1 MTNTNPYAKLF
12 EPVKIGPVVARNRF
26 YQVPHC
32 CGLGHVRPQSHAA
45 MRAIKA
51 EGGWAVVCT
60 EEAEIHPSS
69 DLSPFAENR
78 LWDDADIPALKLMT
92 DAVHAHGS
100 LAAIELVH
108 NGHHANNLFSRIA
121 PIAPSA
127 QSVDACQP
135 VQARA
140 MSLEDIYNLRQW
152 HRDAAI
158 RAKQAGFDIIY
169 VYAGHQLTI
178 TQHFMLP
185 RFNQRT
191 DEYGGSLENRVR
203 LTREIL
209 EDTKQAVG
217 DQCAVAFRFA
227 VDELLGEQG
236 MTSKAEGKAVVEMLA
251 DIPDLWDVNVSN
263 WSNDSMTSRFA
274 PQEGYQ
280 EEYVKFVKQLTNKPV
295 VGVGRFTSAD
305 AMLSQINRGVL
316 DLIGAARPSIA
327 DPFLPEK
334 IRQNRL
340 DEIRECIG
348 CNICVASDTNA
359 IPIRCTQNP
368 TMGQEWRQ
376 GWHPEKIAPAQSK
389 TSILVVGAGPAG
401 LECTM
406 QLAKRGYQVT
416 LAEAGNELG
425 GRVTKESQLVGL
437 SAWSRVRNYREQF
450 LKKQANVEIYLDSE
464 LTLEQILEF
473 GFEHVIV
480 ATGSTWRTDGK
491 GRSLRSGIKGV
502 SDIKVYTPDDVMS
515 GTVEEESI
523 FIYDDDQIYTA
534 GVLANHLSAQG
545 KTISFI
551 TPATCVSP
559 WTQYTLE
566 QVRIQKSLI
575 ESGANIYTQKIIT
588 AVNPQQLEMECIYT
602 AEKSE
607 LEFQALL
614 LVTERKPVNEIILQ
628 LQSDPQRLIEA
639 GIKTVNAIGDCYS
652 PGLIADAVYSGHL
665 AARSF
670 DRTAADVEKDL
681 YRREM
686 PSIENL
692 NQRSLKCQ

>member
-1 MTNTNPYAKLF
+1 MTTVNPYAKLF
-12 EPVKIGPVVARNRF
+12 EPVQIGPVVARNRF

-45 MRAIKA
+45 MRGIKA

-60 EEAEIHPSS
+60 EEAEIHPTS

-108 NGHHANNLFSRIA
+108 NGHHANNLFSRTP

-127 QSVDACQP
+127 MSVQACQP
-135 VQARA
+135 VQARE
-140 MSLEDIYNLRQW
+140 MTLEDIANLRQW

-158 RAKQAGFDIIY
+158 RAKKAGFDIIY

-178 TQHFMLP
+178 TQHFLLS

-191 DEYGGSLENRVR
+191 DHYGGSLENRVR

-217 DQCAVAFRFA
+217 DSCGVAFRFA

-236 MTSKAEGKAVVEMLA
+236 MSSMAEGKAVVEMLA
-251 DIPDLWDVNVSN
+251 DLPDLWDVNVSD
-263 WSNDSMTSRFA
+263 WSNDSVTSRFA

-280 EEYVKFVKQLTNKPV
+280 EDYVKFVKQLTNKPV
-295 VGVGRFTSAD
+295 VGVGRFTSPD

-316 DLIGAARPSIA
+316 DMIGAARPSIA

-334 IRQNRL
+334 IKQNRL

-348 CNICVASDTNA
+348 CNICVASDSNA
-359 IPIRCTQNP
+359 VPIRCTQNP

-376 GWHPEKIAPAQSK
+376 GWHPEKIPPAQSQS
-389 TSILVVGAGPAG
+389 SILVVGAGPAG
-401 LECTM
+401 LECSM
-406 QLAKRGYQVT
+406 QLSKRGYQVT
-416 LAEAGNELG
+416 LAESGNSLG
-425 GRVTKESQLVGL
+425 GRVTKESQLLGL
-437 SAWSRVRNYREQF
+437 SAWARVRDYREQY
-450 LKKQANVEIYLDSE
+450 LRKQANVEIFLDSE
-464 LTLEQILEF
+464 LSHEQILEF

-480 ATGSTWRTDGK
+480 ATGARWRTDGR
-491 GRSLRSGIKGV
+491 GRSQRQGIDGIEK
-502 SDIKVYTPDDVMS
+502 IKIYTPDDVMNGS
-515 GTVEEESI
+515 IEEDNI
-523 FIYDDDQIYTA
+523 LIYDDDQIYTA
-534 GVLANHLSAQG
+534 GVLAHHLSKMG
-545 KTISFI
+545 KRITFV

-559 WTQYTLE
+559 WGGYTLE
-566 QVRIQKSLI
+566 QERIQKSLI
-575 ESGANIYTQKIIT
+575 NANVDIHTEKTISIVEKQC
-588 AVNPQQLEMECIYT
+588 LELSCNYT

-607 LEFQALL
+607 LAFQALL
-614 LVTERKPVNEIILQ
+614 LVTEREPLNQVAMA
-628 LQSDPQRLIEA
+628 LQSDKERLDSA
-639 GIKTVNAIGDCYS
+639 GIKLVKAIGDCYS
-652 PGLIADAVYSGHL
+652 PALIADAVYSGHL

-670 DRTAADVEKDL
+670 DRKPQDVERDL

-686 PSIENL
+686 PSISNVNL
-692 NQRSLKCQ
+692 G

>member
-1 MTNTNPYAKLF
+1 MTIDNPYAKLF

-32 CGLGHVRPQSHAA
+32 CGLGHVRPQSNAA
-45 MRAIKA
+45 MRGIKA

-78 LWDDADIPALKLMT
+78 LWDDADIPALKLLT

-108 NGHHANNLFSRIA
+108 NGHHASNLFSRIA

-127 QSVDACQP
+127 ISVDSCQP

-140 MSLEDIYNLRQW
+140 MSLEDIDNLRKW
-152 HRDAAI
+152 HRQAAI

-191 DEYGGSLENRVR
+191 DRYGGCLENRVR

-217 DQCAVAFRFA
+217 DSCAVAFRFA

-236 MTSKAEGKAVVEMLA
+236 MSSKSEGKAVVEMLA

-263 WSNDSMTSRFA
+263 WSNDSATSRFE

-295 VGVGRFTSAD
+295 VGVGRFTSPD

-376 GWHPEKIAPAQSK
+376 GWHPEKIAPAQSQS
-389 TSILVVGAGPAG
+389 SILVVGAGPAG
-401 LECTM
+401 LECSM

-425 GRVTKESQLVGL
+425 GRVTKESQLLGL
-437 SAWSRVRNYREQF
+437 SAWARVRDYREQF

-473 GFEHVIV
+473 GFEHVIL
-480 ATGSTWRTDGK
+480 ATGSSWRSDGR
-491 GRSLRSGIKGV
+491 GRSLRGGIEGI
-502 SDIKVYTPDDVMS
+502 SDIKVYTPDDVMNA
-515 GTVEEESI
+515 GIEEDNI
-523 FIYDDDQIYTA
+523 LIYDDDQIYMA
-534 GVLANHLSAQG
+534 GVLAKHLSNMG
-545 KTISFI
+545 KNISFV

-559 WTQYTLE
+559 WGQYTLE
-566 QVRIQKSLI
+566 QTRIQKSLI
-575 ESGANIYTQKIIT
+575 ESKVGLYTGKIIS
-588 AVNPQQLEMECIYT
+588 AVRQQRLDLECIYT

-607 LEFQALL
+607 LAFEAIL
-614 LVTERKPVNEIILQ
+614 LVTERQSINQ
-628 LQSDPQRLIEA
+628 LALELECNPARLNTA
-639 GIKTVNAIGDCYS
+639 GIKSVKAIGDCYS
-652 PGLIADAVYSGHL
+652 PALIADAVYSGHL

-670 DRTAADVEKDL
+670 DRKPEDVNKDL

-686 PSIENL
+686 PSIDGL
-692 NQRSLKCQ
+692 NQG